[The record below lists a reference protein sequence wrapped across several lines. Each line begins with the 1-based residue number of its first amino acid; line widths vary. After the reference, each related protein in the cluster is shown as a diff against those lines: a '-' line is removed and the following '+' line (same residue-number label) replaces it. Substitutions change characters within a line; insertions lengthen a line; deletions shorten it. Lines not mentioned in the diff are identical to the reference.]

1 MIEGAPNTF
10 AVLPVKR
17 PGAGKSRMAG
27 ALDEA
32 RRKALVEAMLSDVL
46 DAIAGSRMLFGTIV
60 VTGDPAIAAIAEAH
74 GCQVVEDSSDGGHS
88 EAAMLGIEVA
98 TGYGAER
105 VVLLPGDCPLLNPR
119 ELDRL
124 IGSVPER
131 FVAVVPDRHGTGTN
145 ALLLSPPEA
154 IEPAFG
160 EGSAQRHLRLAR
172 EAGVP
177 AALEPLPSLELD
189 LDTPADIVAL
199 GTKLKAGADGAR
211 KTAKALDG

>member
-32 RRKALVEAMLSDVL
+32 RRKTLVEAMLSDVL
-46 DAIAGSRMLFGTIV
+46 DALAGSRMLFGTIV

-74 GCQVVEDSSDGGHS
+74 GCQVIEDPSDGGHS
-88 EAAMLGIEVA
+88 EAAMIGIGVA

-105 VVLLPGDCPLLNPR
+105 VLLLPGDCPLLNPR

-145 ALLLSPPEA
+145 ALLLSPPDA

-172 EAGVP
+172 EAGIP
-177 AALEPLPSLELD
+177 AAIEPLPSLELD

-199 GTKLKAGADGAR
+199 ETKLKAGVDGAR